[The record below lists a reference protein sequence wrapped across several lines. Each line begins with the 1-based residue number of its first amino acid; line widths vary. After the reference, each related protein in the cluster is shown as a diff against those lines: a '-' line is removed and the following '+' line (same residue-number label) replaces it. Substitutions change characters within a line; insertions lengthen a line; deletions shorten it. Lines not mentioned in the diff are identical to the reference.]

1 VASLQQ
7 ELSFSFLLSKPFL
20 MSKPI
25 LWALFV
31 VNLAGTLYGYEWYG
45 TQMVYTIAKNPVWY
59 VWFVPDSP
67 TASLFFTLS
76 LLYLITD
83 INRSALGKRA
93 SALRGFVEAFSLITS
108 FKYGIWA
115 VAMIFAG
122 AAQGNELNW
131 QDWMLT
137 VSHLGMAVEALIF
150 ARFYTYRWLPI
161 IWVAAWTFWN
171 DFMDYHRGIFPWLPD
186 VLLDDLSV
194 IERFT
199 ICLSIAGIVV
209 AVVMLLLRKRNQKT
223 TE

>member
-7 ELSFSFLLSKPFL
+7 LSFSFLLSKPFL

-31 VNLAGTLYGYEWYG
+31 VNLAGTLYGYEWYW
-45 TQMVYTIAKNPVWY
+45 TQMVYTIAENPVWY

-76 LLYLITD
+76 LLYLIKD
-83 INRSALGKRA
+83 INHSALGKRA
-93 SALRGFVEAFSLITS
+93 SALRGFVEAFGLITS

-122 AAQGNELNW
+122 AAQGGALNW

-137 VSHLGMAVEALIF
+137 GSHLGMAVEALIF
-150 ARFYTYRWLPI
+150 ARFYTYRWFPI
-161 IWVAAWTFWN
+161 ILVAAWTFWN
-171 DFMDYHRGIFPWLPD
+171 DYMDYHRGIFPWLPD
-186 VLLDDLSV
+186 ELLDDLAV
-194 IERFT
+194 IEKFT
-199 ICLSIAGIVV
+199 ICLSIAGILI
-209 AVVMLLLRKRNQKT
+209 AIVMLLLRRKNRKT